1 MTEQVTA
8 MKSARLIKSTLPKV
22 KYRIMKTLL
31 ALSIALFLFSYSA
44 SSKHEN
50 FKGEPLVFNELAT
63 RWDEAMP
70 LGNGQLGC
78 LIWEKDGKLRL
89 SLDRSD
95 LWDLRPKENINFNE
109 WKFNDVYSAWESGNY
124 DRVLKEFDRPSGLF
138 PAPTKIPAGALELD
152 IEKLGPVKSVS
163 LDLYSATCTITW
175 ENGANF
181 TSFINAGGETGWYRL
196 ENIPE
201 ELKTVVLAPDYE
213 GVNSGKQ
220 GNQSLSVLGYQQG
233 TIETG
238 KNSINYTQNGW
249 GDFSYQINVKW
260 ETNGR
265 SQTGCWSVSSSKNNN
280 ENTVSASKMV
290 ENALL
295 KGYEKAF
302 AEHQAW
308 WGNYW
313 AQSAISIPDS
323 VLQKQYYL
331 EMYKFGSAAR
341 ANTPPISLQAVW
353 TADNGQLPPWKGDFH
368 HDLNTQLSYWPSYAG
383 NQLELESGFVNWL
396 WNNRPAFK
404 KYTRDYFE
412 VDGMNVPGVTTLEGE
427 PMGGWI
433 QYSLG
438 QTVSAWLG
446 QNFYQHWRFSMDRDF
461 LKERTYPWLKDVATF
476 FEQVSVTTD
485 SGTKKLKISS
495 SPEIYNNSEKAWFA
509 ETSNFD
515 LALIRW
521 TFAKAAECAREL
533 GLNDEAE
540 RWENEL
546 KKWPDY
552 AIDPETGLMLAPD
565 FPYNESHRHFSHL
578 MAFHPLGLIDV
589 SNGEAEKTIIAN
601 TMKNL
606 ETQGTSQW
614 TGYSFSWQ
622 GNLYVRAFEGEKA
635 AEALRTFAGCFCSK
649 NSFHLNGDQCKAGH
663 SNFTYRPFT
672 LEGNFAFASGVQE
685 MLLQSHTGVI
695 KIFPAIPEG
704 WKNVSFVD
712 LRTYGAFVVSA
723 EMKNGDV
730 VSMKIKSEKSG
741 LLKIQNPF
749 GHDDIKIK
757 GAAFELK
764 DGIISVSMNPGQKIE
779 IR

>member
-1 MTEQVTA
+1 
-8 MKSARLIKSTLPKV
+8 
-22 KYRIMKTLL
+22 MKTLL
-31 ALSIALFLFSYSA
+31 IPLFALFLFSCSPA
-44 SSKHEN
+44 SN
-50 FKGEPLVFNELAT
+50 QNTFNGEPLAFNELAT

-70 LGNGQLGC
+70 LGNGLLGC
-78 LIWEKDGKLRL
+78 LVWETNGKLRL

-109 WKFNDVYSAWESGNY
+109 WKFNDVYREWESGNY
-124 DRVLKEFDRPSGLF
+124 QRVLKEFDRPSGLF
-138 PAPTKIPAGALELD
+138 PAPTKIPAGALEIN
-152 IEKLGPVKSVS
+152 IEPLGKVKSVS
-163 LDLYSATCTITW
+163 LDLFTACCSVEW
-175 ENGANF
+175 ESGARF

-196 ENIPE
+196 ENIPD
-201 ELKTVVLAPDYE
+201 ELQTVVVAPDYE
-213 GVNSGKQ
+213 GINSVEQ
-220 GNQSLSVLGYQQG
+220 NNQSLSQLGYKQG

-238 KNSINYTQNGW
+238 KNTVNYTQKGW

-260 ETNGR
+260 ETSGH
-265 SQTGCWSVSSSKNNN
+265 SQTGCWAVSSSKNNTG
-280 ENTVSASKMV
+280 NTVPASKMV

-295 KGYEKAF
+295 EGYEKAF
-302 AEHQAW
+302 ADHQAW

-341 ANTPPISLQAVW
+341 ATTAPISLQAVW

-412 VDGMNVPGVTTLEGE
+412 VDGLNVPGVTTLEGE

-438 QTVSAWLG
+438 QTVAAWLG

-461 LKERTYPWLKDVATF
+461 LKERTYPWLNDVATF
-476 FEQVSVTTD
+476 FEQVSVTTN

-495 SPEIYNNSEKAWFA
+495 SPEIYNNSAEAWFA
-509 ETSNFD
+509 ETTNFD

-521 TFAKAAECAREL
+521 TFEKAQECALEL
-533 GLNDEAE
+533 GLNNDAE
-540 RWENEL
+540 RWKKEL
-546 KKWPDY
+546 ERWPGY
-552 AIDPETGLMLAPD
+552 AVDTETGLMLAPG

-578 MAFHPLGLIDV
+578 MGFHPLGVIDV
-589 SNGEAEKTIIAN
+589 SNGEQDKTIIDN
-601 TMKNL
+601 TLKNL
-606 ETQGTSQW
+606 EKQGTSQW

-622 GNLYVRAFEGEKA
+622 GNLYARAFDGEKA
-635 AEALRTFAGCFCSK
+635 AGALRTFAECFCLK
-649 NSFHLNGDQCKAGH
+649 NSFHVNGDQCKAGH

-672 LEGNFAFASGVQE
+672 LEGNFAFASAIQE
-685 MLLQSHTGVI
+685 MLLQSHTGAVRL
-695 KIFPAIPEG
+695 FPAIPAWWTDVTFTG
-704 WKNVSFVD
+704 
-712 LRTYGAFVVSA
+712 LRTYGAFLVSA
-723 EMKNGDV
+723 ERKNSAV
-730 VSMKIKSEKSG
+730 RSVTIKSEKGG
-741 LLKIQNPF
+741 LLKIHNPF
-749 GHDDIKIK
+749 NNEGFKVK
-757 GAAFELK
+757 GANYKLDGEL
-764 DGIISVSMNPGQKIE
+764 ISVEMNPGQTIE
-779 IR
+779 IVQLKETV